1 MMKQDTLP
9 CDALAFQLSFD
20 ALALLPSER

>member
-1 MMKQDTLP
+1 MMKQDISQ

>member
-1 MMKQDTLP
+1 MMKQDILQD
-9 CDALAFQLSFD
+9 DALAFQLSFD